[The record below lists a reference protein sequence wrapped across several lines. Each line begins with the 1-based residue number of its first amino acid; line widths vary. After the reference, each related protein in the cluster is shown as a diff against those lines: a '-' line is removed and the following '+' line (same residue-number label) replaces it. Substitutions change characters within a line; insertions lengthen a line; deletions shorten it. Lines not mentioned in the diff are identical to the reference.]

1 MTFSGAGLLYTAIG
15 ASFGYLFGFLP
26 GLTGSVALSL
36 LIPITFGME
45 AHHAMMMLAG
55 TLGGVCFG
63 GSVTAILIN
72 APGTGSNAATAI
84 DGYALSQQGRA
95 GEALGASALSSFLG
109 HFLGIG
115 ILIAAIPVMTK
126 MVMAFGP
133 AEWFSLGLGGL
144 FLIST
149 VSEGTLI
156 NGIIAGCFGLLLST
170 HGVNPIVGGERFTF
184 GQMWL
189 WDGVQMLPII
199 IGMMALSEMSILYGQ
214 DRAISESGAVVKG
227 GALKGMK
234 ETLKRLPLVGM
245 CGAIGVIIGAIPGV
259 GGNISTW
266 LALSAAKQVSKSPE
280 TFGKGN
286 IEGVIAPESANDA
299 TEGGALMPLIS
310 LGIPGSPSTA
320 VLLGAF
326 IMHGLQPGQ
335 KMLTQQLDVVLSLS
349 FSHLFGAFIA
359 CSLGLCVAARLA
371 KITVIPS
378 RLLCPIIA
386 VICLTGAYAPRQRM
400 SDIFLAVA
408 FGVIGYFMKKCHI
421 PRVPVLLGL
430 ILGSLIEFSFQTT
443 MQISAGS
450 LWIFVTR
457 PWSFTFLML
466 IPLSI
471 AISLYLGRKKRGK
484 EVKAA

>member
-1 MTFSGAGLLYTAIG
+1 MIYTTVGAA
-15 ASFGYLFGFLP
+15 FGYLFGFLP

-36 LIPITFGME
+36 LIPITFGLN
-45 AHHAMMMLAG
+45 AQNSMMLLAG

-84 DGYALSQQGRA
+84 DGYVLSQQGRA

-109 HFLGIG
+109 HLIGIG
-115 ILIAAIPVMTK
+115 VLIASIPIMTK
-126 MVMAFGP
+126 MVLAFGP

-156 NGIIAGCFGLLLST
+156 NGIIAGCFGLLLSM
-170 HGVNPIVGGERFTF
+170 HGINPIVGGQRFTF

-189 WDGVQMLPII
+189 WDGIQMLPVI
-199 IGMMALSEMSILYGQ
+199 IGMMALSEMATLYGK
-214 DRAISESGAVVKG
+214 DRTISVTGTVNKG
-227 GALKGMK
+227 GTFKGMK
-234 ETLKRLPLVGM
+234 EVLRRLPLVGL
-245 CGAIGVIIGAIPGV
+245 CGTIGVLIGAIPGV

-266 LALSAAKQVSKSPE
+266 VALSTAKQLSKNPE

-286 IEGVIAPESANDA
+286 IEGIIAPESANDA
-299 TEGGALMPLIS
+299 TEGGALIPLIS

-335 KMLTQQLDVVLSLS
+335 KLLTQQLDVVLALS
-349 FSHLFGAFIA
+349 FSHLLGAFIA
-359 CSLGLCVAARLA
+359 CSIGLALATKLA
-371 KITVIPS
+371 KITTISSNTLAPV
-378 RLLCPIIA
+378 LA
-386 VICLTGAYAPRQRM
+386 VICLSGAYAPRQRM
-400 SDIFLAVA
+400 SDVFLAVL
-408 FGVIGYFMKKCHI
+408 FGIVGYLMKKCNI
-421 PRVPVLLGL
+421 PKVPVILGL

-443 MQISAGS
+443 MQLTTNGM
-450 LWIFVTR
+450 WIFVTR
-457 PWSFTFLML
+457 PYSLIFLMF
-466 IPLSI
+466 IP
-471 AISLYLGRKKRGK
+471 ASLFVTWHTWRKK
-484 EVKAA
+484 ESEKALR